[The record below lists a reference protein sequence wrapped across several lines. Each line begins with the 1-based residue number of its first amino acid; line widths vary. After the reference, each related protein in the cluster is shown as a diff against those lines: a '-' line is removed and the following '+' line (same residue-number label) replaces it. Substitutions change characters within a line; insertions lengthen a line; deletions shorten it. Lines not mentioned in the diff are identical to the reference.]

1 MKVTK
6 IVREFVEEEI
16 SKKYPMPEPD
26 KVGMAQLDNDISN
39 AKERIRKE
47 AGEFIFNKMKEAGIV
62 IDERMVGIK
71 VIDWR
76 YFDKNGVS
84 YYNGT
89 VNALR
94 AAYEEV
100 SNKVKDSAASDV
112 VGAINGLGK
121 GWKLTKQTSQKERDG
136 RRSYLEFKHDKF
148 VNGNI
153 PKMVKELEHAFQKLG
168 YKESVYGDFVNQRNG
183 NVLTPDYY
191 DGMASILIIEKDNK

>member
-16 SKKYPMPEPD
+16 NKKYPMPEPD

-39 AKERIRKE
+39 AQERIRKE

-62 IDERMVGIK
+62 IDERMVSIK

-94 AAYEEV
+94 TAYEEV
-100 SNKVKDSAASDV
+100 SNEVKAKRETALKNILVSLE
-112 VGAINGLGK
+112 LG
-121 GWKLTKQTSQKERDG
+121 GTK
-136 RRSYLEFKHDKF
+136 
-148 VNGNI
+148 
-153 PKMVKELEHAFQKLG
+153 KELMEMLANL
-168 YKESVYGDFVNQRNG
+168 
-183 NVLTPDYY
+183 PD
-191 DGMASILIIEKDNK
+191 

>member
-16 SKKYPMPEPD
+16 NKKYPMPEPD
-26 KVGMAQLDNDISN
+26 KVGMAQLDNDIN
-39 AKERIRKE
+39 DVKERIRKE

-71 VIDWR
+71 VADWR

-100 SNKVKDSAASDV
+100 SNEVKAKRETALKNILVSLE
-112 VGAINGLGK
+112 LG
-121 GWKLTKQTSQKERDG
+121 GTK
-136 RRSYLEFKHDKF
+136 
-148 VNGNI
+148 
-153 PKMVKELEHAFQKLG
+153 KELMEMLANL
-168 YKESVYGDFVNQRNG
+168 
-183 NVLTPDYY
+183 PD
-191 DGMASILIIEKDNK
+191 

>member
-6 IVREFVEEEI
+6 IVREFVEEEVN
-16 SKKYPMPEPD
+16 KKYPMPEPD

-39 AKERIRKE
+39 ATERIRKE

-62 IDERMVGIK
+62 IDERMVSIK

-94 AAYEEV
+94 AAYEKV
-100 SNKVKDSAASDV
+100 SNEVKAKRETALKNILVSLE
-112 VGAINGLGK
+112 LG
-121 GWKLTKQTSQKERDG
+121 GTK
-136 RRSYLEFKHDKF
+136 
-148 VNGNI
+148 
-153 PKMVKELEHAFQKLG
+153 KELMEMLANL
-168 YKESVYGDFVNQRNG
+168 
-183 NVLTPDYY
+183 PD
-191 DGMASILIIEKDNK
+191 

>member
-16 SKKYPMPEPD
+16 NKKYPMPEPD

-39 AKERIRKE
+39 VKERIRKE

-62 IDERMVGIK
+62 IDERMVSIK

-76 YFDKNGVS
+76 YFDKNGVG

-100 SNKVKDSAASDV
+100 SNEVKAKRETALKNILVSLE
-112 VGAINGLGK
+112 LG
-121 GWKLTKQTSQKERDG
+121 GTK
-136 RRSYLEFKHDKF
+136 
-148 VNGNI
+148 
-153 PKMVKELEHAFQKLG
+153 KELMEMLANL
-168 YKESVYGDFVNQRNG
+168 
-183 NVLTPDYY
+183 PD
-191 DGMASILIIEKDNK
+191 

>member
-16 SKKYPMPEPD
+16 NKKYPMPEPD
-26 KVGMAQLDNDISN
+26 KVGMAQLDNDINN
-39 AKERIRKE
+39 AKERIKKE

-62 IDERMVGIK
+62 IDERMVSIK

-100 SNKVKDSAASDV
+100 SKEVKAKRETALKNILV
-112 VGAINGLGK
+112 NLELG
-121 GWKLTKQTSQKERDG
+121 GTK
-136 RRSYLEFKHDKF
+136 
-148 VNGNI
+148 
-153 PKMVKELEHAFQKLG
+153 KELMEMLANL
-168 YKESVYGDFVNQRNG
+168 
-183 NVLTPDYY
+183 PD
-191 DGMASILIIEKDNK
+191 